1 MLTFN
6 AVGQCPTHRSVA
18 IIRDDFKYLS
28 NGFIL
33 LTCFATIL
41 PYKHKGENTQVVIQ
55 ATITRVTHD
64 DSCCATAQRRLCLE
78 SVLSFR
84 NINSMQ
90 SIDKAP

>member
-1 MLTFN
+1 MLSDI
-6 AVGQCPTHRSVA
+6 VRRIVVS
-18 IIRDDFKYLS
+18 RL
-28 NGFIL
+28 
-33 LTCFATIL
+33 FATIL

-84 NINSMQ
+84 NINSLLI
-90 SIDKAP
+90 S